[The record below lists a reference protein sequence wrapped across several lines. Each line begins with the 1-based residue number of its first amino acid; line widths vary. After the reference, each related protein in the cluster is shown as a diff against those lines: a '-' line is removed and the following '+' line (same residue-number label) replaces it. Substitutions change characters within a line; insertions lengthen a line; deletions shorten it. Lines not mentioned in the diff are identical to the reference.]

1 MSSREQKKL
10 QTRRAFFNAALD
22 LCMTGQSFSSISLR
36 QITREVGVVPTAF
49 YRHFD
54 DMESLGQALVIEE
67 LGGTMATLSEGLHI
81 GKTRS
86 FERQIAKS
94 IQLFLQMVSEQ
105 PYYWQFLVSERF
117 GGSEAVRNTIDKLL
131 KLHIQSLS
139 EDLALQPAF
148 SHINDYDRLLLAD
161 AGINM
166 FFSWIIDLP
175 KPIDGVL
182 SLNEYQEVDCI
193 SKRFKV
199 LRRKAFTDSLGEGSE
214 HVTTS
219 FSNFATT
226 LGFVLKEKQE
236 DEWEIA
242 GPKTVNAAAIEY
254 VCKGPT
260 TYWIDIW
267 SDEIRE
273 LFN

>member
-10 QTRRAFFNAALD
+10 QTRRAFFNAVLD

-67 LGGTMATLSEGLHI
+67 LGGTMAALSESLHI

-117 GGSEAVRNTIDKLL
+117 GGSEAVRNTINKLL
-131 KLHIQSLS
+131 KLHVKSLS

-148 SHINDYDRLLLAD
+148 THINDYDRLLLAD
-161 AGINM
+161 AGVNM
-166 FFSWIIDLP
+166 FFSWIIDWLE
-175 KPIDGVL
+175 L
-182 SLNEYQEVDCI
+182 TY
-193 SKRFKV
+193 
-199 LRRKAFTDSLGEGSE
+199 SE
-214 HVTTS
+214 DHDEEANLADIEHKKQLMLHNCTRQAQMLFYGAYNWKSTEE
-219 FSNFATT
+219 T
-226 LGFVLKEKQE
+226 LLDDQ
-236 DEWEIA
+236 
-242 GPKTVNAAAIEY
+242 
-254 VCKGPT
+254 
-260 TYWIDIW
+260 
-267 SDEIRE
+267 
-273 LFN
+273 

>member
-10 QTRRAFFNAALD
+10 QTRRAFFNAVLD

-166 FFSWIIDLP
+166 FFSWIIDWLE
-175 KPIDGVL
+175 L
-182 SLNEYQEVDCI
+182 TY
-193 SKRFKV
+193 
-199 LRRKAFTDSLGEGSE
+199 SE
-214 HVTTS
+214 DH
-219 FSNFATT
+219 
-226 LGFVLKEKQE
+226 
-236 DEWEIA
+236 D
-242 GPKTVNAAAIEY
+242 
-254 VCKGPT
+254 
-260 TYWIDIW
+260 D
-267 SDEIRE
+267 
-273 LFN
+273 